1 MVIILGKQNIRVLL
15 VCGTMELSQIFEY
28 KRSGL
33 EKDAFSRN
41 YFLDS
46 RRIEKSL
53 NEGDSYFSKAD
64 WPDNNQF
71 VEVILISWG
80 KQEQQSGKIYEISW
94 RYT

>member
-1 MVIILGKQNIRVLL
+1 MIIILGKQEGIQNIRVLL
-15 VCGTMELSQIFEY
+15 VCGTMELSQIFEH

-33 EKDAFSRN
+33 EKDALSRN

-64 WPDNNQF
+64 
-71 VEVILISWG
+71 
-80 KQEQQSGKIYEISW
+80 
-94 RYT
+94 